1 MDNPSS
7 TQPSSGSEK
16 PAAARFSTPAQ
27 PVNGQHPQQHF
38 QPLELPQAEP
48 FKTSKPFA
56 VAKFVLGS
64 FNLAFAIIA
73 LGLSIGVVTTA
84 YSWSSFVGII
94 ICLSLVR
101 GGPPARGS

>member
-7 TQPSSGSEK
+7 TQPSGPEK
-16 PAAARFSTPAQ
+16 PAGARFSTPAQ
-27 PVNGQHPQQHF
+27 PANGQHPQQHF

-56 VAKFVLGS
+56 MAKFVLGS

-84 YSWSSFVGII
+84 YSWSSFIGVI

-101 GGPPARGS
+101 GAPAPGRGS